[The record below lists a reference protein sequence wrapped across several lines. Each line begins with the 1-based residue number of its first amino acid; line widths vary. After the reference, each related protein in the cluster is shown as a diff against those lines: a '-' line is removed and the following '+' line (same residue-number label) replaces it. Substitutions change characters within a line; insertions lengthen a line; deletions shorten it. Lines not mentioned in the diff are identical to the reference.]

1 MPRGMNLESADDLAS
16 LESLNEDNMLE
27 ALCRRYEKDKIYTY
41 IGDILIAVNPYKPLG
56 IYSYETSLSYADLK
70 YRQSLAPHVFA
81 VADKAYSSMRRTG
94 MRQCSV
100 ISGESG
106 AGKTETAKYV
116 IGHIISHCNS
126 KKNNLQEKILQ
137 VNPLLEAF
145 GNARTVM
152 NDNSSRFGKFLELQF
167 TEDCQVVGAKIDT
180 YLLEKSRV
188 VSQGEGERNFHV
200 FYYLFA
206 GLTEQQLLSILLSPP
221 ENHRTLMGNG
231 VQRIYTSEAEFMH
244 SQRAFDDLQDI
255 MELVGFTQEDIW
267 MIYRLLSA
275 VIQIADIEFDVDEE
289 TGGSYIVDEYILKV
303 VATLL
308 GVDPSALATALISNI
323 VEARG
328 EQIVTLKN
336 VGQANDGRDALA
348 KALYSKLFNWIVNQ
362 INSLIAP
369 DADCPGSKGYEIGIL
384 DIYGFES
391 FEKNSFEQ
399 LCINLTNEQLQ
410 YYFNQRIFA
419 WELAEYSGEGIPK
432 QSITYQDNMPV
443 LDLFLA
449 KPLGLLSLLD
459 EESRFPKGSDVTLVG
474 KFSSN
479 HSKNKNFLMQ
489 KKNKGNTTIF
499 GVKHYAKEIWYD
511 STGFLEKNRDTFSS
525 VLSECLSKSEN
536 GLVKFLFVQQQQNG
550 AGTPFRNQKDILM
563 CKPPPTISVNPGVS
577 LSREAARKLQ
587 KQMKQE
593 KAAKAKAA
601 KSRNQTPTVG
611 LQFKDSL
618 TNLMEKLLS
627 ADAQF
632 IRCIKPNSFSRHNQF
647 DHELVLRQ
655 LRYTGVLETIRI
667 RKSGYPTRLLFPDFQ
682 HRYKFIGFPMTADID
697 PHPKKCKQ
705 ILEAAGCTNYHI
717 GKTKVFLKY
726 WHTEKL
732 DTRMDQLFAQVV
744 TCQRVARGRA
754 ARRRYAILRDR
765 VLRDLADTASFFG
778 EIERRAERSHAAMVK
793 LDRQD
798 KERFD
803 KKKRQMILGE
813 LRVRTDIRQKQIQQE
828 NLPPSSAAQRPTS
841 PNGNYPQ
848 NGNGGLHP
856 NHAHQ
861 RRAGPPVSQK
871 PLGYGAIGAMNGAR
885 TDRSQIPTSKPQ
897 VDDTDRGRHADEKHV
912 HWQRSR
918 PKEEPVEPKAIQGK
932 FILGEEIIN
941 ELTYHM
947 HEIGPEAWCKVFFME
962 KRCRL
967 SEYQIKSPA
976 MIIDGYAYQ
985 HPGRLGFGALANPLR
1000 DPETKKVREHI
1011 GKGVQL
1017 EIDSEGNVWA
1027 TRLGKNEVFVKGC
1040 FEPENHCISAEV
1052 VKNMGRLPQN
1062 QAMKVFDIV
1071 EYKAQ
1076 LAIEAKKGDG
1086 QIDHHR
1092 LKKLSIVSLSFV
1104 KDKVE
1109 DFNTPCWIS
1118 LVVLPA
1124 IRMDNPKV
1132 LRDVGRFLK
1141 AFRTAAQI
1149 EATLMGRESSR
1160 KWARVNKRR
1169 SNYDKEDKKDGRRA
1183 RVEAMQQA
1191 KAENKPFHYSW
1202 EATDDED
1209 IGISNLNVSGVDH
1222 GGRNSGYSETGSIY
1236 YNSEAGDSPGYGAYG
1251 GRASRRRVFRAVSIR
1266 NADAFKQRNL
1276 RSSYERDS
1284 EAMDDDG
1291 PVTSNYSGY
1300 DLENKRQWARV
1311 KLIKKER
1318 RMSEEN

>member
-1 MPRGMNLESADDLAS
+1 MPRGINLDGADDLAA
-16 LESLNEDNMLE
+16 LDTLDEETMLE
-27 ALCRRYEKDKIYTY
+27 AICRRYEKDRIYTY
-41 IGDILIAVNPYKPLG
+41 IGDILVAVNPYKPVG
-56 IYSYETSLSYADLK
+56 IYSYEKSLSYADLK
-70 YRQSLAPHVFA
+70 YRQSLPPHVFA

-94 MRQCSV
+94 IKQCSV

-126 KKNNLQEKILQ
+126 KKSNLQEKILQ

-152 NDNSSRFGKFLELQF
+152 NDNSSRFGKFLQLQF
-167 TEDCQVVGAKIDT
+167 TEDCQIVGAKIDT

-221 ENHRTLMGNG
+221 EKHRTLTGRGEKN
-231 VQRIYTSEAEFMH
+231 IYTSEDEFLH
-244 SQRAFDDLQDI
+244 CQKNYDELQDI

-275 VIQIADIEFDVDEE
+275 VIQIPDIEFDVDDE
-289 TGGSYIVDEYILKV
+289 TGGSYIVDEYVLKV

-308 GVDPSALATALISNI
+308 GLDPSALATALISNI

-369 DADCPGSKGYEIGIL
+369 DDDCPGTKGYEIGIL
-384 DIYGFES
+384 DIYGFEN
-391 FEKNSFEQ
+391 FGKNSFEQ

-419 WELAEYSGEGIPK
+419 WELAEYAGEGIPK
-432 QSITYQDNMPV
+432 HSVKYQDNMPV

-459 EESRFPKGSDVTLVG
+459 EEARFPKGTDVTLVG
-474 KFSSN
+474 KFSTN
-479 HSKNKNFLMQ
+479 HSKNSNFLMQ

-499 GVKHYAKEIWYD
+499 GVKHYASEIWYD

-525 VLSECLSKSEN
+525 VLSECLTKSDN
-536 GLVKFLFVQQQQNG
+536 GLVKFLFVQQQEQNKRG
-550 AGTPFRNQKDILM
+550 LGTPFRNQKDILM
-563 CKPPPTISVNPGVS
+563 CKPAPTITINPGVS
-577 LSREAARKLQ
+577 LSREAARKLK
-587 KQMKQE
+587 KQLKEE
-593 KAAKAKAA
+593 KTARAKAA
-601 KSRNQTPTVG
+601 RSKNQIPTVG
-611 LQFKDSL
+611 SQFKSSL
-618 TNLMEKLLS
+618 TSLMEKLLS

-632 IRCIKPNSFSRHNQF
+632 IRCIKPNSYSRHNQF

-667 RKSGYPTRLLFPDFQ
+667 RKSGYPTRLQFSDFQ
-682 HRYKFIGFPMTADID
+682 HRYKFIGFPLTADID
-697 PHPKKCKQ
+697 VHPKKCKQ
-705 ILEAAGCTNYHI
+705 ILEAAGCTDYHI
-717 GKTKVFLKY
+717 GKSKVFLKY

-732 DTRMDQLFAQVV
+732 DTRMDQLRAQVV
-744 TCQRVARGRA
+744 TCQRVVRGRA
-754 ARRRYAILRDR
+754 ARLRFTILRER
-765 VLRDLADTASFFG
+765 IHRDLADTASFFN
-778 EIERRAERSHAAMVK
+778 EIERRSDRSYAAMVK

-803 KKKRQMILGE
+803 QKKRQMILGE
-813 LRVRTDIRQKQIQQE
+813 LRVRTDVRQKQIQQE
-828 NLPPSSAAQRPTS
+828 NRPPPSVGQQPTS
-841 PNGNYPQ
+841 PNS
-848 NGNGGLHP
+848 NGQRGLHP
-856 NHAHQ
+856 NQAQHQ
-861 RRAGPPVSQK
+861 RRAGPPPVSQK
-871 PLGYGAIGAMNGAR
+871 PLGYGAIGALNGAR

-897 VDDTDRGRHADEKHV
+897 VDETGAGRHVGERHV
-912 HWQRSR
+912 HWPRR
-918 PKEEPVEPKAIQGK
+918 KEEPSLIPRAIQGK
-932 FILGEEIIN
+932 YINGEEIIN
-941 ELTYHM
+941 ELTYSM
-947 HEIGPEAWCKVFFME
+947 QDIGTEAWCKVYFME

-967 SEYQIKSPA
+967 SDYQIKSPA
-976 MIIDGYAYQ
+976 MIVDGYAFQ

-1052 VKNMGRLPQN
+1052 VASMGRLPRN

-1076 LAIEAKKGDG
+1076 LAIEAKKGNG

-1132 LRDVGRFLK
+1132 LRDVGRFLR

-1160 KWARVNKRR
+1160 KWARVNKRS
-1169 SNYDKEDKKDGRRA
+1169 SNFDRENKTDGRRK
-1183 RVEAMQQA
+1183 RIEDMKQA
-1191 KAENKPFHYSW
+1191 KIDKRPFHYSW
-1202 EATDDED
+1202 EADDDED
-1209 IGISNLNVSGVDH
+1209 LGLSNLSVTAMDRD
-1222 GGRNSGYSETGSIY
+1222 GRNSAYSDTGSIY
-1236 YNSEAGDSPGYGAYG
+1236 YNSEAGDSPGYG
-1251 GRASRRRVFRAVSIR
+1251 GRSSKRRSVFRAVSIR
-1266 NADAFKQRNL
+1266 NANAFQQRNL
-1276 RSSYERDS
+1276 RSSYERNG
-1284 EAMDDDG
+1284 EAVDDDG

-1300 DLENKRQWARV
+1300 DLEKKREWARV

-1318 RMSEEN
+1318 RISDDN